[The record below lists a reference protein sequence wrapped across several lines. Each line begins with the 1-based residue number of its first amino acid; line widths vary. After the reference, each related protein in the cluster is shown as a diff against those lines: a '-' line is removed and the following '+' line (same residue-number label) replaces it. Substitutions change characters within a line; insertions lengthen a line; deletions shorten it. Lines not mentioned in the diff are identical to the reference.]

1 MVYLNRPTM
10 NSPKTANGVRFHE
23 VGGPEVLHVET
34 IEVPAP
40 APHEV
45 RLHVKAVGINRMDTV
60 IRMGHFPMPSI
71 FPAHLGFEAA
81 GTVESVGSDVT
92 KVKVGDK
99 VNVFPAFMPNDY
111 GTYGDLIVLP
121 AYALQPFPASLSFE
135 QAAAVWG
142 TYLVA
147 YGMLVDS
154 AQLQKGQA
162 VLLNA
167 ASSSAGLAAIQIT
180 NSLGGISIALTTSPA
195 KKAALLAAGA
205 QHVIVTSEEDLA
217 ARVQEITG
225 GKGAEIILDA
235 VGGAQFEKLVA
246 AAAERA
252 HLFAYGMLGVEAGGT
267 YPTFQVV
274 MKMITV
280 TGYNMMDLL
289 GDPTKSAAAVAFI
302 QQGLQAGTLKP
313 VVGRTFPLAAVADA
327 HRFVE
332 ANGHV
337 GKVVLSIQ

>member
-1 MVYLNRPTM
+1 M

-23 VGGPEVLHVET
+23 VGGPGVLRVET
-34 IEVPAP
+34 VEIPAP

-60 IRMGHFPMPSI
+60 IRMGHFPIPPV

-81 GTVESVGSDVT
+81 GIIESVGSDVT
-92 KVKVGDK
+92 NFKVGDK

-111 GTYGDLIVLP
+111 GTYGDLVVLP
-121 AYALQPFPASLSFE
+121 AYALQPFPALLSFE
-135 QAAAVWG
+135 QAAAVWA

-154 AQLQKGQA
+154 AQLQAGQA

-195 KKAALLAAGA
+195 KKAALVAAGA

-225 GKGAEIILDA
+225 GKGAGIILDA
-235 VGGAQFEKLVA
+235 VGGSQFEKLVA

-252 HLFAYGMLGVEAGGT
+252 QVFAYGMLGAEAGV
-267 YPTFQVV
+267 YPTFPVV
-274 MKMITV
+274 MKMLTIK
-280 TGYNMMDLL
+280 GYNMMDLIS
-289 GDPTKSAAAVAFI
+289 DPAKSAAAIAFI
-302 QQGLQAGTLKP
+302 QQGLQSGALKP
-313 VVGRTFPLAAVADA
+313 VVGRVFPLEEVADA
-327 HRFVE
+327 HRFME

-337 GKVVLSIQ
+337 GKVVLSV